1 MYLLIPGRRQ
11 QNTTIWSIFTS
22 HYVSINSSLTRINFN
37 PAIEFTSHYVSINS
51 LEPPLLVPFGLHL
64 HPTMYLLIPGTSGN
78 AEVMTKHLHPTMYLL
93 IPLPYLYAA
102 RLLYNLHPTMYL
114 LIRRGEIRE

>member
-1 MYLLIPGRRQ
+1 MQ
-11 QNTTIWSIFTS
+11 FTS
-22 HYVSINSSLTRINFN
+22 HYVSINSTLPCALCSLVLR
-37 PAIEFTSHYVSINS
+37 FTSHYVSINS